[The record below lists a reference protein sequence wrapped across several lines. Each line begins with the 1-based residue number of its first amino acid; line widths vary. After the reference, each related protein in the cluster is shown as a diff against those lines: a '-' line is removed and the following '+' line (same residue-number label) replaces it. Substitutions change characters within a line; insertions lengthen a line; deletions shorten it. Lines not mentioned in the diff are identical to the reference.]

1 MDISLPWGSDF
12 LDLELP
18 DTWRVHLPQRVN
30 MSGLAQG
37 NETDLV
43 QAALENPQ
51 EARPVSSMSLSG
63 KNILIIVDDNTRPTP
78 VHRFFHL
85 ILNALEKAGA
95 EASKIHVMPALGIHT
110 PMSRKEM
117 EEKTGAANL
126 EKVTWSNHD
135 AFDPSGHHDFGE
147 TSRGTPVVLNSRVR
161 KSDLVILVGMIEPHL
176 WAGFGG
182 GMKNLFPGVASAE
195 AIGRHHSMIAEPPY
209 LFNRV
214 GMPPDENSFRKD
226 LEEAGKLVNSDLFA
240 LNVVLD
246 ENRDIAAAFAGDPVA
261 SLRKGVYFN
270 KKAAGIRMEKPADAV
285 IVNSHPMD
293 INFKQSMKCVGNSLP
308 ALKPGGI
315 VMGFLRAE
323 KGLDDIPMPDKPPP
337 LPVLRAILKVIGK
350 SNTMGFLNLVKRGLN
365 VEERFLTYYS
375 MRLIREYRLFFYVPG
390 LNDKEVRHLGFFRR
404 CKTPGGVIAEGNRLL
419 EKNAEVAVFPDGGAT
434 YPDMASAQKG

>member
-1 MDISLPWGSDF
+1 
-12 LDLELP
+12 
-18 DTWRVHLPQRVN
+18 
-30 MSGLAQG
+30 
-37 NETDLV
+37 
-43 QAALENPQ
+43 
-51 EARPVSSMSLSG
+51 
-63 KNILIIVDDNTRPTP
+63 
-78 VHRFFHL
+78 
-85 ILNALEKAGA
+85 
-95 EASKIHVMPALGIHT
+95 
-110 PMSRKEM
+110 
-117 EEKTGAANL
+117 
-126 EKVTWSNHD
+126 
-135 AFDPSGHHDFGE
+135 
-147 TSRGTPVVLNSRVR
+147 
-161 KSDLVILVGMIEPHL
+161 
-176 WAGFGG
+176 
-182 GMKNLFPGVASAE
+182 
-195 AIGRHHSMIAEPPY
+195 
-209 LFNRV
+209 
-214 GMPPDENSFRKD
+214 
-226 LEEAGKLVNSDLFA
+226 
-240 LNVVLD
+240 
-246 ENRDIAAAFAGDPVA
+246 VA

-323 KGLDDIPMPDKPPP
+323 KGLDDIPIPDKPPP

-390 LNDKEVRHLGFFRR
+390 LSDKEVRHLGFFRG
-404 CKTPGGVIAEGNRLL
+404 CKTRAEVIARGNRLL